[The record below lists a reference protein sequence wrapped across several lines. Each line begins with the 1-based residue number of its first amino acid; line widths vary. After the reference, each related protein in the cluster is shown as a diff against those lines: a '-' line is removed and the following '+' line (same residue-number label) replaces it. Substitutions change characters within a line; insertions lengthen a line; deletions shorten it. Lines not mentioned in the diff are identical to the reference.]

1 MWKCATTTTIREFE
15 QRMKEMKELDH
26 GAWEYLA
33 NIDPAQWSR
42 SHFSSRALSNCYVN
56 NLNESFNSM
65 ILRARDK
72 PIVSMLE
79 WIRTRLMSRLYIKRV
94 GIERYKHDI

>member
-1 MWKCATTTTIREFE
+1 
-15 QRMKEMKELDH
+15 
-26 GAWEYLA
+26 
-33 NIDPAQWSR
+33 
-42 SHFSSRALSNCYVN
+42 VN
-56 NLNESFNSM
+56 NLSESFNSM